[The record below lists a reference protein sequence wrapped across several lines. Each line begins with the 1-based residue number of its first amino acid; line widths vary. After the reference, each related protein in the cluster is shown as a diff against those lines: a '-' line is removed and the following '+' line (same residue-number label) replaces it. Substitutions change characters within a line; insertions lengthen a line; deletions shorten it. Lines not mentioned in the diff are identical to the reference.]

1 MSCQHFLVSKNCQTV
16 DEKITYY
23 NKCRKKSLFDADNI
37 LVNLKVFEE
46 NPNIES
52 LFNNDS
58 NQ

>member
-1 MSCQHFLVSKNCQTV
+1 MCKRYRHTMIFCV
-16 DEKITYY
+16 
-23 NKCRKKSLFDADNI
+23 DNI
-37 LVNLKVFEE
+37 PVNLKVFEE